1 MAEIQR
7 PTTRT
12 GPTPGGVAVDSNNLV
27 QTHEDY
33 AVEVARARALAER
46 YRVEFV
52 DMDEFRID
60 QELFRTIPADLMLR
74 YQFVPYRREGKSL
87 VIVVSDP
94 SQLPMID
101 ELGVILNT
109 PIKVTVGA
117 PSAIESIL
125 KKSESS
131 QRVLEDATEG
141 FQLQVLKEDETGE
154 ESLTVE
160 RLTSD
165 ISPIIRLVDS
175 TIFTAIQR
183 RASDIHIETGDDAVY
198 VKYRIDGVLQPAMR
212 PIAKQFHS
220 SIISRIKVMAEL
232 DIAEKRVPQ
241 DGRFKVRMPGKTIDF
256 RVSVMPSVHGEDS
269 VIRILDK
276 ESISEQFTELKL
288 DILGFPEQELRRF
301 RKYIREPYGMVL
313 VTGPTGSGK
322 TTTLYAALSEIKSIE
337 DKIITIEDP
346 VEYQLRGITQI
357 PINEKKGLTF
367 ARGLR
372 SILRHDPDKIM
383 VGEIR
388 DSETAQIA
396 IQSALTGHLV
406 FTTVHANNVLD
417 VLGRFLNMGVEPY
430 QFVSALNCVMAQRLV
445 RLICSHCKR
454 PVKVTR
460 QQLQE
465 SAIDP
470 SLADTHHFYEG
481 AGCIECGGTGFK
493 GRTAICE
500 LLDLSDKIRDM
511 ILERRPSSEL
521 KRAVH
526 DEGMR
531 FLRESAVEKV
541 LTGLSTLREINK
553 VTFVE

>member
-1 MAEIQR
+1 MTPDTPIHLDAPELGAEDRRAELAQ
-7 PTTRT
+7 
-12 GPTPGGVAVDSNNLV
+12 
-27 QTHEDY
+27 
-33 AVEVARARALAER
+33 ARRLAER
-46 YRVEFV
+46 YRLEFV
-52 DMDEFRID
+52 DMDTFRID
-60 QELFRTIPADLMLR
+60 QELFRSIPAELMLR
-74 YQFVPYRREGKSL
+74 YAFVPYRRDGKSL

-94 SQLPMID
+94 TDLPLID
-101 ELGVILNT
+101 ELAVLLAT

-117 PSAIESIL
+117 RSAIDSIL

-131 QRVLEDATEG
+131 TRVLEEATES
-141 FQLQVLKEDETGE
+141 FQLQLLKEEDNGD

-165 ISPIIRLVDS
+165 ISPVIKLVDS

-183 RASDIHIETGDDAVY
+183 RASDIHIETQDDAVI

-220 SIISRIKVMAEL
+220 PIISRIKVMAEL

-241 DGRFKVRMPGKTIDF
+241 DGRFKLRMPGKTIDF
-256 RVSVMPSVHGEDS
+256 RVSIMPSVHGEDA

-276 ESISEQFTELKL
+276 ESISEQFTELRL
-288 DILGFPEQELRRF
+288 DILGFPDSELKRF
-301 RKYIREPYGMVL
+301 RKYIAEPYGMVL

-322 TTTLYAALSEIKSIE
+322 TTTLYAALSEIKSVE

-388 DSETAQIA
+388 DNETAQIA
-396 IQSALTGHLV
+396 INSALTGHLV

-417 VLGRFLNMGVEPY
+417 VLGRFLNMGVEAY
-430 QFVSALNCVMAQRLV
+430 QFVSALNCVLAQRLV
-445 RLICSHCKR
+445 RTICSHCKR
-454 PVKVTR
+454 PAKTSAAM
-460 QQLQE
+460 LEE
-465 SAIDP
+465 SGLD
-470 SLADTHHFYEG
+470 LALERTHLFYEG
-481 AGCIECGGTGFK
+481 IGCIECGGTGYK

-500 LLDLSDKIRDM
+500 LLDLSDHIREM
-511 ILERRPSSEL
+511 ILAKRPTSEI
-521 KRAVH
+521 KKAARE
-526 DEGMR
+526 EGMR
-531 FLRESAVEKV
+531 FLRESAVERV
-541 LTGLSTLREINK
+541 MEGTTTLREINK

>member
-1 MAEIQR
+1 MHETIRPGSAQQAPDPTSLIQ
-7 PTTRT
+7 
-12 GPTPGGVAVDSNNLV
+12 TP
-27 QTHEDY
+27 EDY
-33 AVEVARARALAER
+33 QAEVARARALAER

-60 QELFRTIPADLMLR
+60 QELFRAIPADLMLR
-74 YQFVPYRREGKSL
+74 YNFVPYRRDGRSL

-94 SQLPMID
+94 RELPMID
-101 ELGVILNT
+101 ELGTILGT

-131 QRVLEDATEG
+131 SRVLEEATEG
-141 FQLQVLKEDETGE
+141 FRLQVLKEDEAGE

-175 TIFTAIQR
+175 TVFTAIQR
-183 RASDIHIETGDDAVY
+183 RASDIHIETGDDAVH

-241 DGRFKVRMPGKTIDF
+241 DGRFKVRMSNTKTIDF
-256 RVSVMPSVHGEDS
+256 RVSIMPSVHGEDA

-288 DILGFPEQELRRF
+288 DILGFPDPELRRF

-346 VEYQLRGITQI
+346 VEYQLGGITQI

-388 DSETAQIA
+388 DPETAQIA

-406 FTTVHANNVLD
+406 FTTVHANNVID

-454 PVKVTR
+454 PTRVTR
-460 QQLQE
+460 QQLEE
-465 SAIDP
+465 SGMDP
-470 SLADTHHFYEG
+470 RLADTQPFYEG

-500 LLDLSDKIRDM
+500 LLDLTDRIRDM
-511 ILERRPSSEL
+511 ILDRRPTSEV
-521 KRAVH
+521 KRAAH
-526 DEGMR
+526 EDGMR

-541 LTGLSTLREINK
+541 LSGLSTLREINK

>member
-1 MAEIQR
+1 MA
-7 PTTRT
+7 TTDPNT
-12 GPTPGGVAVDSNNLV
+12 LV
-27 QTHEDY
+27 QTQDDY
-33 AVEVARARALAER
+33 SVEVARARQLAER
-46 YRVEFV
+46 YRREFV
-52 DMDEFRID
+52 DMETFRID
-60 QELFRTIPADLMLR
+60 QDLFRSIPADLMLR
-74 YQFVPYRREGKSL
+74 YGFVPLRREGTAL
-87 VIVVSDP
+87 TIVVSDP
-94 SQLPMID
+94 ADLPMID
-101 ELGVILNT
+101 ELAAVLRT

-117 PSAIESIL
+117 PSAIQSIL

-131 QRVLEDATEG
+131 TRVLEEAVDG
-141 FQLQVLKEDETGE
+141 FQLQVLKDEDMGE
-154 ESLTVE
+154 DLTVE
-160 RLTSD
+160 RLTTGD
-165 ISPIIRLVDS
+165 MNPIIRLVDS
-175 TIFTAIQR
+175 TIYTAIQR
-183 RASDIHIETGDDAVY
+183 RASDIHIETGDDAVH

-212 PIAKQFHS
+212 PIARQFHS
-220 SIISRIKVMAEL
+220 SVISRVKVMAEL
-232 DIAEKRVPQ
+232 DIAEKRIPQ

-256 RVSVMPSVHGEDS
+256 RVSIMPSVHGEDA

-276 ESISEQFTELKL
+276 ESISEQFTELTL

-301 RKYIREPYGMVL
+301 RKYIHEPYGMVL

-322 TTTLYAALSEIKSIE
+322 TTTLYASLSEIKSIE

-388 DSETAQIA
+388 DPETAQIA

-406 FTTVHANNVLD
+406 FTTVHANNVVD

-445 RLICSHCKR
+445 RLICSHCKK
-454 PVKVTR
+454 PVRVEAKA
-460 QQLQE
+460 LEE
-465 SAIDP
+465 SALPVD
-470 SLADTHHFYEG
+470 LARTSQFYEG
-481 AGCIECGGTGFK
+481 AGCMECGGTGFK

-500 LLDLSDKIRDM
+500 LLDLSDRIREM
-511 ILERRPSSEL
+511 ILDRRPASEI
-521 KRAVH
+521 KKAAH
-526 DEGMR
+526 EEGMR

-541 LTGLSTLREINK
+541 LTGLTTLREINK